1 MACSFVFI
9 SFFFPLSF
17 FGDYTVKATPLPVV
31 PGIPD
36 IPQQQEAR
44 TQTKKQQTT
53 TKLQKKER
61 TQTKANKRPINHR
74 ICLVD

>member
-44 TQTKKQQTT
+44 TQTKKKTKTNNKASEEGAHTNKSKQTT
-53 TKLQKKER
+53 NQPQNL
-61 TQTKANKRPINHR
+61 
-74 ICLVD
+74 LG